1 MRFSYF
7 ELTEQNRETR
17 TLLKSGSELRCS
29 ATVGNFCSSS
39 GTRRVE
45 RTGKGLRQV
54 GHIRGHFLHRCS
66 ITVTQV
72 MVATVNLS
80 KWCLQL

>member
-39 GTRRVE
+39 GTRRVTLVTNPMIMRKGPE
-45 RTGKGLRQV
+45 R
-54 GHIRGHFLHRCS
+54 
-66 ITVTQV
+66 
-72 MVATVNLS
+72 AYD
-80 KWCLQL
+80 KWDISVVIFYTDVP